1 MMKLIHEDAYYCF
14 PEKASIN
21 FLVENNEKE
30 AFIKCLSEYF
40 GKKKKNYCKVFNDD
54 EERVLYDEIEFI
66 YLPYEK
72 TSIESNLHFSTK
84 SILNV
89 EITNI
94 IENNAEKFQSID
106 RIRNEMNQ
114 LLSDIG
120 IIQLRRIL
128 SRHLDEL
135 LSIELNDFDV
145 SKLLEMLFI
154 NIDEEHKEIAY
165 MLMYNLLFYLS
176 RDKNRMVYIDF
187 PINDKVIEWMKNSSA
202 DGIIFLADNKF
213 QTDCI
218 DLLDTCTLI
227 VMSNKDYVE
236 YIAYDLT
243 EFSSISYM
251 FHPFIQQNIELQNK
265 KIMEYYYQL
274 NDKTSTFYLMF
285 NQEITQKTDK

>member
-1 MMKLIHEDAYYCF
+1 MKLIHEDAYYCF